1 MDPLSLTASVIAVL
15 QLSYEIVS
23 SAYNFLSADKSIQ
36 SNIDN
41 IRTEIREL
49 ESLLLAL
56 QALLSEQTS
65 LSVPN
70 YDRLRDWKKWLSD
83 CQELLEN
90 ILLTLTKPLSK
101 WKRLGTRLTWPLK
114 EKDVEKVTEL
124 VRSRKQSIGLGL
136 AIDQASTLSALRA
149 DTTYVR
155 NQGDESFRS
164 KIIQWLEPLDVDS
177 NYDMAHAKSH
187 KGTGEWF
194 TLGKN
199 FSKWKETTKMGL
211 WLHGIPG
218 CGKTIL
224 SSTIVSSLQEQ
235 FHSDPSIGLAFHYFS
250 FSDPDKRKVH
260 NMLRTLA
267 AQLLQR
273 LLEIPDFIRDMRT
286 REPKSP
292 SRKTLVNML
301 EEFGRIFKRTYIVV
315 DALDEVD
322 STEREKLIEVL
333 THSPFWDLNIL
344 VTSRHERYLEEGFN
358 STTLFPVS
366 MSTEVVDEDIR
377 RFVSDIV
384 AEDTRLKKWNPTILS
399 EMETT
404 LVEGAHGMFRW
415 VECQLDRLRACRNVN
430 SVRKTLMSLPQTLDE
445 TYARMLSEIS
455 EDDIELGCN
464 ILMWLAFAK
473 RPMTVPEIAE
483 AIIVKSGTSTID
495 VDERFAEPQD
505 ILTICGSLIA
515 VIDGREEYKGYV
527 RLSHYSVKEYLVSE
541 RAQSGTP
548 SQFPLVA
555 AQCAIK
561 ITDLCITYLSY
572 QDVCHLPSHQGWLM
586 NFDERRD
593 TQARYPFFQYAA
605 DAWDYH
611 LLCIDQEALQR
622 HYQEK
627 IFNIFLDNSTTFRKW
642 TTAISRLKFGTY
654 KRNIHGVFRQNTH
667 GEAEYTNHPLYYF
680 ALFGLHH
687 AVEIAVKSQA
697 DVNALGGKFV
707 TALAAAASEGH
718 YNIVKFLLEH
728 GADPDIQGKFGHG
741 YTLHAGDC
749 CTALQVAILN
759 GHDEIATYLI
769 EKGAN
774 VNSRGS
780 EYYGTALRIACKENN
795 EKMVKLLVEKGAEI
809 NAAYT
814 PTGSALAAACLVGNL
829 ELAKL
834 LLQHGAEVNVRPT
847 DSRQLSA
854 IVCAA
859 YSGNEELVQL
869 LLAHGAEINGLYDCI
884 GRYFVCYCRPLDAV
898 SSKRG
903 EDSYDH
909 VRYRAEGLLTKYGG
923 EASVPP
929 ST

>member
-15 QLSYEIVS
+15 QLSSQIVS
-23 SAYNFLSADKSIQ
+23 STYNFLSADKSIQ

-65 LSVPN
+65 LSVSN

-83 CQELLEN
+83 CQESLEN
-90 ILLTLTKPLSK
+90 LLLKLTQPLSK

-136 AIDQASTLSALRA
+136 AIDQASTLSAVRA
-149 DTTYVR
+149 DTTHVR
-155 NQGDESFRS
+155 SQGDERFRS
-164 KIIQWLEPLDVDS
+164 EIIHWLQPLDVDS
-177 NYDMAHAKSH
+177 NYDTAHAKSH

-194 TLGKN
+194 TLGEK
-199 FSKWKETTKMGL
+199 FSKWKETKMGL

-218 CGKTIL
+218 CGKTVL

-235 FHSDPSIGLAFHYFS
+235 FHSDPSIGLAFYYFS

-273 LLEIPDFIRDMRT
+273 LSGIPDFIRDMRT

-292 SRKTLVNML
+292 SSKTLVNIL
-301 EEFGRIFKRTYIVV
+301 EGFGRIFKRTYIVV

-333 THSPFWDLNIL
+333 THNPFRDFNIL
-344 VTSRHERYLEEGFN
+344 VTSRRERYLEEGFN
-358 STTLFPVS
+358 STTLCPVS

-377 RFVSDIV
+377 RFVSDTV
-384 AEDTRLKKWNPTILS
+384 AEDTRLKKWNLTILS

-415 VECQLDRLRACRNVN
+415 VECQLDRLQACRNVN
-430 SVRKTLMSLPQTLDE
+430 SVRKALKSLPRTLDE

-455 EDDIELGCN
+455 EDDIEFACN

-483 AIIVKSGTSTID
+483 AIVVKSGTSTID

-515 VIDGREEYKGYV
+515 VIDGRGQYKGYV
-527 RLSHYSVKEYLVSE
+527 RLSHYSVKEYIVSE

-555 AQCAIK
+555 TQCAIK
-561 ITDLCITYLSY
+561 MTDLCITYLSY
-572 QDVCHLPSHQGWLM
+572 QDFCHLPSHQGRQML
-586 NFDERRD
+586 FDAKRD
-593 TQARYPFFQYAA
+593 IRAQYPFFRYAA
-605 DAWDYH
+605 DAWNYH
-611 LLCIDQEALQR
+611 LLSIDQEALQH

-627 IFNIFLDNSTTFRKW
+627 ISIIFLDNSARFRNW
-642 TTAISRLKFGTY
+642 TSVISGLQFGTY
-654 KRNIHGVFRQNTH
+654 RRDIY
-667 GEAEYTNHPLYYF
+667 GEAEYTNYPLYYF

-687 AVEIAVKSQA
+687 AVEITVNSQA
-697 DVNALGGKFV
+697 DVNALGGEFV

-728 GADPDIQGKFGHG
+728 GADPNLQGSFGHA
-741 YTLHAGDC
+741 YTSRGGDC
-749 CTALQVAILN
+749 CTALQVGILN
-759 GHDEIATYLI
+759 GHDEIATLLI
-769 EKGAN
+769 EKGADI
-774 VNSRGS
+774 NSRGS
-780 EYYGTALRIACKENN
+780 EHYGTALRIACRENN
-795 EKMVKLLVEKGAEI
+795 EKMAKLLIEKGAII
-809 NAAYT
+809 NAYT
-814 PTGSALAAACLVGNL
+814 PRGSALAAACRVGNL

-834 LLQHGAEVNVRPT
+834 LLQHGAKANVK
-847 DSRQLSA
+847 SRDRYQSSA
-854 IVCAA
+854 ILCAA
-859 YSGNEELVQL
+859 CSGNEELVQL
-869 LLAHGAEINGLYDCI
+869 LLAHGAEINGLYDCV
-884 GRYFVCYCRPLDAV
+884 GSKRFAYYCRPLNAV
-898 SSKRG
+898 FSEQDG
-903 EDSYDH
+903 HDH
-909 VRYRAEGLLTKYGG
+909 DHPVRYRAEELLTKYGG
-923 EASVPP
+923 EWGEEP
-929 ST
+929 SDPYE